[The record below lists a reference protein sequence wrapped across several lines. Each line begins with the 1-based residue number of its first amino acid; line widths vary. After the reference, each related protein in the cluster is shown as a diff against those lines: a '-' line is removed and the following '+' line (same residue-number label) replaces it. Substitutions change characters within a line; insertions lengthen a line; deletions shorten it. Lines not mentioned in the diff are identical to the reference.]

1 MCACVCI
8 HMHRI
13 LSLAFHFPSLTSEP
27 QQQIRVPRVPRQRS
41 DLLQGEVG
49 DRQDPVPGEL
59 PPVAIGLPCVQRE
72 VGISIP
78 RPQQNRTLKPA
89 WKPGAGTLWR
99 EQKVPGEAFGPDLL
113 MWFPCLWALSRTPL
127 GVWLNT
133 MDSPLSLIRLPS
145 HPQMPR
151 SLDKKSNG
159 EQLAEPEISTESCLL
174 QSGDLER
181 QRIRY
186 LGLGLPSQVPGG
198 VNACPPELLGTCE
211 LAVLGI

>member
-78 RPQQNRTLKPA
+78 RPPAEQNTQASVEARRWDPVE
-89 WKPGAGTLWR
+89 GTEGPRGGLW
-99 EQKVPGEAFGPDLL
+99 P
-113 MWFPCLWALSRTPL
+113 
-127 GVWLNT
+127 
-133 MDSPLSLIRLPS
+133 
-145 HPQMPR
+145 
-151 SLDKKSNG
+151 
-159 EQLAEPEISTESCLL
+159 
-174 QSGDLER
+174 
-181 QRIRY
+181 
-186 LGLGLPSQVPGG
+186 
-198 VNACPPELLGTCE
+198 
-211 LAVLGI
+211 